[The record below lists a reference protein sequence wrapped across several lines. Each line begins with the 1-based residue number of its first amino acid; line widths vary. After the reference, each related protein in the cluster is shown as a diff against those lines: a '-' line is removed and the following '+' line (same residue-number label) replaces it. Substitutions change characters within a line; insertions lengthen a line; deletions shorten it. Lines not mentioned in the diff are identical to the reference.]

1 MLTIVDTPGSRYLKH
16 IVYGIYLSDSSFSP
30 SRPLSVQ
37 DGTATV
43 MRTCS
48 ALDVPIIAIF
58 VTKMDDTH
66 DHPYSEEDYLKVSD
80 DVMARW
86 RRKCP
91 SWIAPSFRSR
101 HCVGGFEA
109 ADI

>member
-1 MLTIVDTPGSRYLKH
+1 M
-16 IVYGIYLSDSSFSP
+16 
-30 SRPLSVQ
+30 Q

-86 RRKCP
+86 RRKCQAGLPHHSGLGIVWEDSTSGRHLAWYKGISGLKVIRTLKQQSFGRNCP
-91 SWIAPSFRSR
+91 SQICR
-101 HCVGGFEA
+101 
-109 ADI
+109 